1 MYLTSAARCS
11 QVLHVSTGTWLSV
24 LVFLVGVLEAHMLL
38 PLTVTLALV
47 LEAHMLLPLALT
59 LALALTL
66 TLTLTLNPGS
76 RAEDERARPA
86 NGSLRP
92 RLVPEA

>member
-1 MYLTSAARCS
+1 MYLTSATRCS

-38 PLTVTLALV
+38 PLALTLT
-47 LEAHMLLPLALT
+47 LT

-66 TLTLTLNPGS
+66 TLTLNPN
-76 RAEDERARPA
+76 P
-86 NGSLRP
+86 
-92 RLVPEA
+92 